1 MHSSWL
7 KTGKSTSINAKDP
20 PLPVYSRGGFYTYA
34 VLRIRAGVAVF
45 HLAAQLIQHFVQ
57 CVGSQAADGIGHGF
71 VGLLAQGGA
80 GGGVTLGALGIVTG
94 VDDLVCLRTNAQAV
108 ALNVEH

>member
-1 MHSSWL
+1 MWYCL
-7 KTGKSTSINAKDP
+7 
-20 PLPVYSRGGFYTYA
+20 YTYA

-57 CVGSQAADGIGHGF
+57 CVGGQAADGIGHGF

-80 GGGVTLGALGIVTG
+80 GGSILFTAQLGIVSIDVRMPG
-94 VDDLVCLRTNAQAV
+94 GSRRQPRGGLGGG
-108 ALNVEH
+108 

>member
-1 MHSSWL
+1 MRYCL
-7 KTGKSTSINAKDP
+7 
-20 PLPVYSRGGFYTYA
+20 YTYA

-57 CVGSQAADGIGHGF
+57 CVGGQAADGIGHGF

-80 GGGVTLGALGIVTG
+80 GGQLYCIILPVPLL
-94 VDDLVCLRTNAQAV
+94 LFNCCYRFYK
-108 ALNVEH
+108 